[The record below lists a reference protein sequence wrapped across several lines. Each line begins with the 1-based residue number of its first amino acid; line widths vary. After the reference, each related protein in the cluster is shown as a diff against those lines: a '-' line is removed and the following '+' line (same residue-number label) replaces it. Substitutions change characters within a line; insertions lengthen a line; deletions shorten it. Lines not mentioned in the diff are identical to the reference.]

1 MYNRKEIL
9 TLMFVLLAVFV
20 RLAPHPP
27 NFTPITALA
36 LFGATTFSNRVLGT
50 LLPLIALAVSDLY
63 LGFYSISIWVYSSF
77 LAISLLGHYWKT
89 IKTKNILMSS
99 LLFFIVTN
107 FGVWLTGYPKTI
119 EGFVLC
125 YTLAIPFFINAI
137 AGDLFFSYILKYSY
151 SFTKYKLIKQL

>member
-1 MYNRKEIL
+1 MNNRKEIL

-50 LLPLIALAVSDLY
+50 LLPLIALAISDLY

>member
-1 MYNRKEIL
+1 
-9 TLMFVLLAVFV
+9 MFVLLAVFV

-50 LLPLIALAVSDLY
+50 LLPLIALAISDLY

-151 SFTKYKLIKQL
+151 SFTKYELIKQL

>member
-1 MYNRKEIL
+1 
-9 TLMFVLLAVFV
+9 MFVLLAVFV

-50 LLPLIALAVSDLY
+50 LLPLIALAISDLY

>member
-1 MYNRKEIL
+1 MHNRKEIL

-50 LLPLIALAVSDLY
+50 LLPLIALAISDLY

-77 LAISLLGHYWKT
+77 LAISLLGHY
-89 IKTKNILMSS
+89 
-99 LLFFIVTN
+99 
-107 FGVWLTGYPKTI
+107 
-119 EGFVLC
+119 
-125 YTLAIPFFINAI
+125 
-137 AGDLFFSYILKYSY
+137 LKH
-151 SFTKYKLIKQL
+151 